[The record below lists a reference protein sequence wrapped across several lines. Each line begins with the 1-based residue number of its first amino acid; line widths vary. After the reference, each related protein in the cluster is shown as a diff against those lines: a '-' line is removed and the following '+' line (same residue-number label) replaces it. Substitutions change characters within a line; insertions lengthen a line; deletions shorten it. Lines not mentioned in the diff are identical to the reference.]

1 MHGVAFIPSLLQLIL
16 RPRAEAEKYRR
27 THIFSDSV
35 AILVQLSA
43 LFFVPTLE
51 TVSRKNA
58 TDTESSLYLTY
69 NEYDNSAITPAIRMW
84 LVPVSLFLIS
94 LSWWEN
100 FVWIDRKSSKFSNLP
115 DRSFIHKAL
124 VKHKR
129 KIRQAKNKIYFFI
142 SAWKLAITPVLLL
155 ALLVST
161 NSLDV
166 FSLFHLDFQ
175 RCKGTDNQDIEGEPY
190 FSTATWEAG
199 IAMLIQVCCSLVC
212 WYCAKTACKI
222 QMQRVSFAAPLS
234 VATPVAVAIL
244 IGLGSD
250 ENKSYS
256 SLITNHLEWNF
267 PDFTTDLSERYRWLW
282 IWIIW
287 WPSLAWI
294 TFYIWM
300 PRSERLAKGEKLFV
314 KPFNCSILLE
324 QDMKLNRRRDDREF
338 MRDEKVRD
346 YMRVEEVMNNPKSFD
361 DTRRVYTASVA
372 RRNPKTPLIYICAT
386 MWHETENEMLQMLKS
401 IFRLDMD
408 QCSRRLAQQYLDVND
423 PDYYE
428 FEGHIFFD
436 DAFTPHADGNSNYTV
451 NDFVKLLVR
460 VVDIAASS
468 IHRIPMSI
476 TPPTKIPTPYGGRLV
491 WLLPGGNKLV
501 AHLKDKAKIRHR
513 KRWSQVMYLYYFLG
527 YRLMQKVENV
537 NKVGKLAENTFLLA
551 LDGDVDFQPSAVQI
565 LVDLMKR
572 NENVGAACGRIHP
585 IGSGPMVWY
594 QKFEYAISHWFQ
606 KATEHMIGCVLCSPG
621 CFSLFRGSA
630 LMDDNVM
637 RKYATTPTE
646 AVHYLQ
652 YDQGEDRWLCT
663 LLLQQGYRVEYSA
676 ASDALTY
683 APETFDEFFN
693 QRRRWSPSTMANVMD
708 LLLSFKHTIKV
719 NQDISMLYI
728 IYQACLMVSSILGP
742 GTIFLVVVG
751 AFQTIQIGQ
760 SGQLGDI
767 TSFVVNLVPI
777 VLFIILCYVTTTK
790 TQLFVA
796 AIMSSI
802 YALVMALVLVS
813 ISLQISVQGPCSPTA
828 LFFFLVA
835 GAFLLAAIL
844 HPQEF
849 ACVFAGVLY
858 YLLIPSM
865 YLLLFIYSMCNL
877 HVVSWGTREV
887 KVAEM
892 PTPNK
897 GNQQAKNTK
906 EKTDNSASAALM
918 KLFSSA
924 TAEKGE
930 DGFKFT
936 FGKLFR
942 CICCPRDNGEG
953 VNQKLNGLFSRMEEM
968 ERKLLNHKTAVVA
981 GRGLSGSTAESNL
994 RVRTGSMVEDR
1005 RPSFTMENEDFP
1017 KLDILEE
1024 DVFTV
1029 NPMYEEE
1036 ERDEL
1041 VNPLWTEDK
1050 GLKDG
1055 PIVLQEEAETQFWQ
1069 ELIKQYLYPLENDPK
1084 HQEHMAAELKEL
1096 RNKVTFAIFLLNAI
1110 FVVVIFVLQTQ
1121 KEDENGHGLSLPWP
1135 FQCGNSP
1142 PSKPVKLEPIGTV
1155 FLIFFLLVLLIQLL
1169 GMIAHRLLTFW
1180 HIMSTTPVSGKF
1192 DQTAAKIALVRD
1204 LQRLPQGDDDSDRM
1218 SVCSFTSGAS
1228 DEEFNFARERKKS
1241 FAKHIKKKKKTVK
1254 EGYATMNKAF
1264 VDRFLALS
1272 DQGPEKLQQQHGRRN
1287 TMTASYQD
1295 RKRKQALAS
1304 LADEWDQVFQEE
1316 KISKLRNKWKGAAR
1330 AIQLTRAFQLK
1341 KAVKAQNI
1349 ETINESAEGS
1359 ASGTFNIP
1367 VVVTGP
1373 DKEYD
1378 NPAFEGEEGLYADIP
1393 ESDPALI
1400 PGSSPAHIP
1409 GSSPADIPGS
1419 SSVD

>member
-1 MHGVAFIPSLLQLIL
+1 
-16 RPRAEAEKYRR
+16 
-27 THIFSDSV
+27 
-35 AILVQLSA
+35 
-43 LFFVPTLE
+43 
-51 TVSRKNA
+51 
-58 TDTESSLYLTY
+58 
-69 NEYDNSAITPAIRMW
+69 
-84 LVPVSLFLIS
+84 
-94 LSWWEN
+94 
-100 FVWIDRKSSKFSNLP
+100 
-115 DRSFIHKAL
+115 
-124 VKHKR
+124 
-129 KIRQAKNKIYFFI
+129 
-142 SAWKLAITPVLLL
+142 
-155 ALLVST
+155 
-161 NSLDV
+161 
-166 FSLFHLDFQ
+166 
-175 RCKGTDNQDIEGEPY
+175 
-190 FSTATWEAG
+190 
-199 IAMLIQVCCSLVC
+199 
-212 WYCAKTACKI
+212 
-222 QMQRVSFAAPLS
+222 MQRVSFAAPLS
-234 VATPVAVAIL
+234 VATPLAVAIL
-244 IGLGSD
+244 MPLALD
-250 ENKSYS
+250 EKSHFPFTLPYLQWNIPELSNDLIEKYS
-256 SLITNHLEWNF
+256 
-267 PDFTTDLSERYRWLW
+267 W

-287 WPSLAWI
+287 WSSLAWI

-300 PRSERLAKGEKLFV
+300 PRSGRLAKGEKLFV

-338 MRDEKVRD
+338 VRNEKVREF
-346 YMRVEEVMNNPKSFD
+346 MRVEEVMNNPKSFD
-361 DTRRVYTASVA
+361 DTERVYTASVA
-372 RRNPKTPLIYICAT
+372 RRSPKTPLIYICAT

-408 QCSRRLAQQYLDVND
+408 QCSRRLAQQYFDVND

-436 DAFTPHADGNSNYTV
+436 DAFTPHADGNPNYTV

-460 VVDIAASS
+460 VVDIAASA

-476 TPPTKIPTPYGGRLV
+476 PPPTKIPTPYGGRLV
-491 WLLPGGNKLV
+491 WQLPGGNKLV

-537 NKVGKLAENTFLLA
+537 KQVGKLAENTFLLA

-708 LLLSFKHTIKV
+708 LLLSFKHTVKV

-728 IYQACLMVSSILGP
+728 IYQACLLVSSILGP

-751 AFQTIQIGQ
+751 AFQTINIWPDGFNP
-760 SGQLGDI
+760 DDKAFFI
-767 TSFVVNLVPI
+767 NIVPI
-777 VLFIILCYVTTTK
+777 IMYIILCYVTSTK
-790 TQLFVA
+790 IQLFVA
-796 AIMSSI
+796 AVMSAI

-813 ISLQISVQGPCSPTA
+813 ISLQMNEEGYCSPTA

-849 ACVFAGVLY
+849 ACVFAGILY

-892 PTPNK
+892 PTPNNEK
-897 GNQQAKNTK
+897 QQPKNAK
-906 EKTDNSASAALM
+906 EKTTNSAKAALM
-918 KLFSSA
+918 KLFSA
-924 TAEKGE
+924 AKAEKGE
-930 DGFKFT
+930 DGFKLT

-942 CICCPRDNGEG
+942 CICCPRDNSED
-953 VNQKLNGLFSRMEEM
+953 VNQKLSAIYSRIDEM
-968 ERKLLNHKTAVVA
+968 DKNMLKHRPVVVV
-981 GRGLSGSTAESNL
+981 GRDSTAESNL
-994 RVRTGSMVEDR
+994 HVPTESMVEDR
-1005 RPSFTMENEDFP
+1005 RPSFTTEDGNFP
-1017 KLDILEE
+1017 KLDILEA

-1029 NPMYEEE
+1029 NPVFEEE

-1041 VNPLWTEDK
+1041 VNPMWTEDE
-1050 GLKDG
+1050 GLKEG
-1055 PIVLQEEAETQFWQ
+1055 PVVLQEKAETQFWQ
-1069 ELIKQYLYPLENDPK
+1069 DLIKQYLFPLENDPK
-1084 HQEHMAAELKEL
+1084 HQEHMAAELKTL

-1110 FVVVIFVLQTQ
+1110 FVVVVFVLQ
-1121 KEDENGHGLSLPWP
+1121 KEKGKLSIPWP
-1135 FQCGNSP
+1135 FSCGYNAT
-1142 PSKPVKLEPIGTV
+1142 KNLALEPIGTV
-1155 FLIFFLLVLLIQLL
+1155 FLVFFLLVLLIQLL

-1180 HIMSTTPVSGKF
+1180 HIISTTPVSGKL

-1228 DEEFNFARERKKS
+1228 DDEFNFARERKNS
-1241 FAKHIKKKKKTVK
+1241 FAKHVKKKKKTVK

-1264 VDRFLALS
+1264 VERFLALS
-1272 DQGPEKLQQQHGRRN
+1272 DQGPEKLQQQHGRRH
-1287 TMTASYQD
+1287 TMAGSYQD
-1295 RKRKQALAS
+1295 RKCKQALAS

-1316 KISKLRNKWKGAAR
+1316 KISNLRNKWKGAAR

-1341 KAVKAQNI
+1341 KGVKAQKI
-1349 ETINESAEGS
+1349 ETINESAESSG
-1359 ASGTFNIP
+1359 SGTFDVP
-1367 VVVTGP
+1367 VVP
-1373 DKEYD
+1373 NKEYD
-1378 NPAFEGEEGLYADIP
+1378 NPVFEGDEGVYTD
-1393 ESDPALI
+1393 I
-1400 PGSSPAHIP
+1400 PGSYPADTPGSSLANTP
-1409 GSSPADIPGS
+1409 GSSPADTPGS
-1419 SSVD
+1419 SLANTPGSIPEIISDNDTDVLWNTRNEKTEIEKPPPFPTSPPPSRRKSAMKMPKEQGVKPKGPAAKLWDIFRITSPDNEELSESWCLEVTKRVCKVIVYWLLLFFILGSTVIHKITLMISVAQSRTEKWLTCEVDMFGNLTNCIVDPGVHKDTNLTDKVRCDEVSVRWIWGLAATMCFPYLLTFMQCLFKVLFKVTLWPSLGTFFALERPFSTLAHKATVRAA